1 VGSGSWG
8 PVMVADDDDDA
19 PAAFPDTKLILPRLG
34 RWGVRIGETSTC
46 GSGGN
51 ERRE

>member
-19 PAAFPDTKLILPRLG
+19 PAAVPDTKLIRRLG
-34 RWGVRIGETSTC
+34 L
-46 GSGGN
+46 
-51 ERRE
+51 